1 MRLPLDI
8 LDLKP
13 NNILIRP
20 EQIESIITAELL
32 DNPTLTKWNR
42 PHYLPKGLIRYWS
55 QPIPPWLDVSRHI
68 VGDIGLEVALVDLG
82 HGKLFKSV
90 HFQEVCPSPELT
102 TLNAVQQSST
112 SRRGISRKNT
122 TSMFS
127 GAGGLSELPL
137 HRRA

>member
-1 MRLPLDI
+1 MRPFLKP

-32 DNPTLTKWNR
+32 DNPTLTKRNR

-55 QPIPPWLDVSRHI
+55 QPIPPWLDVSNHI
-68 VGDIGLEVALVDLG
+68 VGDIGLVALVDLG
-82 HGKLFKSV
+82 HGELFESV
-90 HFQEVCPSPELT
+90 RSQKGCTSPKLT
-102 TLNAVQQSST
+102 TLNAVQESST
-112 SRRGISRKNT
+112 GGRGISRKNA
-122 TSMFS
+122 TSMLP
-127 GAGGLSELPL
+127 GAGGLSGLPL

>member
-1 MRLPLDI
+1 MRPLLKP

-13 NNILIRP
+13 NNILIRS

-32 DNPTLTKWNR
+32 DNPTLTKRNR

-68 VGDIGLEVALVDLG
+68 AGDVGLEVALVDLG

-90 HFQEVCPSPELT
+90 TFKKSVHHPNLQL
-102 TLNAVQQSST
+102 
-112 SRRGISRKNT
+112 
-122 TSMFS
+122 
-127 GAGGLSELPL
+127 
-137 HRRA
+137 

>member
-1 MRLPLDI
+1 MRPPLHI

-32 DNPTLTKWNR
+32 DNPTLTKRNR

-55 QPIPPWLDVSRHI
+55 QPIPPWLDVSKHV

-82 HGKLFKSV
+82 HGKLFKSF

-102 TLNAVQQSST
+102 TLNAIQQSST
-112 SRRGISRKNT
+112 SRRGLFRKNT
-122 TSMFS
+122 TSMLS
-127 GAGGLSELPL
+127 GAGGLSGLPL